1 MGIHVVLDID
11 PRGIQEAAWA
21 AVYEETRA
29 LLEAWQPRLMGWGTR
44 LVEGV
49 RVPLYARSLHHE
61 AAQPEQ
67 VHWAVTGDRD
77 SLRTAECQSLYRDLR
92 HYSRQLEEDGEEA
105 EDILIATARLER
117 EHTGGPVRV
126 FGDKTQGCPYHFAVL
141 AAGML
146 VEERLAP
153 YAMVWGD
160 FDRGQA
166 EEARRLAAPILGRE
180 LPLPVRVD
188 SARLIERLRGHYP
201 EEELPGA
208 FERLFL
214 EELAE
219 EFESLLQ
226 AFPGEEGSARH
237 WQRLLAQYEEPSAPG
252 ALRLLMAWLNT
263 GRELREACRLACLD
277 PRGPRFPPEA
287 FADALAETWVAIPR
301 SVREPIDVARK
312 PRGASETVHS
322 LMGYTMLD
330 MGALGRHLRIHLQP
344 VALLAE
350 LSAAFG
356 EQGPRLAAR
365 LQEKSAELEGQ
376 VREVVTGVARLS
388 AEAEAAGDDYTEFL
402 PTLRSMEDMGP
413 TQRTCVQAVTWKGA
427 TVLQGLRKD
436 PQAVGLLATPSEARR
451 VLARTLSH
459 NAPVLTEDAW
469 DWLVSEHDMEVLTWA
484 VTLATMRDRDL
495 FEYEVCRAFFEN
507 AELRRYMLALS
518 HDEQEMARIS
528 EIARQ
533 ARESQDDP

>member
-11 PRGIQEAAWA
+11 PRGMEEAAWA

-49 RVPLYARSLHHE
+49 RVPMYARALHHE
-61 AAQPEQ
+61 ADRSEGA
-67 VHWAVTGDRD
+67 HWSVTGDLD
-77 SLRTAECQSLYRDLR
+77 SLHTAERQSIYRDLS
-92 HYSRQLEEDGEEA
+92 HYTRQMDEEDGEA
-105 EDILIATARLER
+105 EDIIVAAARPER
-117 EHTGGPVRV
+117 DDTGGPVRV
-126 FGDKTQGCPYHFAVL
+126 FGDKTQGCPYHFAML

-146 VEERLAP
+146 VEERFAGR
-153 YAMVWGD
+153 AMVWGD

-188 SARLIERLRGHYP
+188 SAHLIERLRGHYP
-201 EEELPGA
+201 EEELPAA

-214 EELAE
+214 EEVAE
-219 EFESLLQ
+219 EFESLLR

-237 WQRLLAQYEEPSAPG
+237 WQHMLAQHEVPNALG

-287 FADALAETWVAIPR
+287 FVDALAETWVAIPR
-301 SVREPIDVARK
+301 SIREPIDAVRK
-312 PRGASETVHS
+312 PRGAPDTVHS
-322 LMGYTMLD
+322 MMGYTMLD
-330 MGALGRHLRIHLQP
+330 MGALGRHLRIYLEP
-344 VALLAE
+344 AVLLAE

-365 LQEKSAELEGQ
+365 LQEKSAKLEGL
-376 VREVVTGVARLS
+376 VREVVTGVAHLS
-388 AEAEAAGDDYTEFL
+388 AKAEAAGDDYTEFL
-402 PTLRSMEDMGP
+402 PALRSMEDMGP
-413 TQRTCVQAVTWKGA
+413 TQRMYVQAVTWKVA
-427 TVLQGLRKD
+427 TVIQGLRAD
-436 PQAVGLLATPSEARR
+436 PRAVGLLPSPREARQ

-459 NAPVLTEDAW
+459 NAPVLREDTW
-469 DWLVSEHDMEVLTWA
+469 DWLLTERDMEVLTWA
-484 VTLATMRDRDL
+484 VALATMHDRDL

-528 EIARQ
+528 EIARK